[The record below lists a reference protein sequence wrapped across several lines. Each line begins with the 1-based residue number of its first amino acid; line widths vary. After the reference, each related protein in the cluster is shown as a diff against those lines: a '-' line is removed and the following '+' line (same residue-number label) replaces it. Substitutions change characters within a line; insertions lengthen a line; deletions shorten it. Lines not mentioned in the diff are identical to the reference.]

1 MIRLHHC
8 HQARSQR
15 VLWML
20 YELGLEF
27 ELVVHPFGP
36 ALRDPA
42 YLAKHPAGRVPA
54 LEIDGGVIFESLGA
68 LQYLADRHPDS
79 GLGGSGIDWLNWLNF
94 AETISQ
100 HAAALTQQHVALYEP
115 AMRSPV
121 VCKIEALRLAK
132 TYAALEARLE
142 GRDYLLGEF
151 SAVDVAV
158 GQALYMAKHFAKLE
172 SFELVSGYYSRLAE
186 RAAFQQA
193 LPGEGDELLY
203 VKDYYELTNV

>member
-27 ELVVHPFGP
+27 ELVVHAFGP
-36 ALRDPA
+36 KLREPA
-42 YLAKHPAGRVPA
+42 YLALHPAGRVPA

-68 LQYLADRHPDS
+68 LQYLADRHPEA
-79 GLGGSGIDWLNWLNF
+79 GLGGHGIDWLNWLNY

-100 HAAALTQQHVALYEP
+100 HGAALTQQHVALFDP

-121 VCKIEALRLAK
+121 ICKIEALRLAK
-132 TYAALEARLE
+132 TYVALEERLK
-142 GRDYLLGEF
+142 GRAYLLGDF
-151 SAVDVAV
+151 SAVDIGM
-158 GQALYMAKHFAKLE
+158 GQALYMAKHFAKIE
-172 SFELVSGYYSRLAE
+172 EFEHVSAYYSRLAK
-186 RAAFQQA
+186 RPAFQRS
-193 LPGEGDELLY
+193 LPVEGDALLY
-203 VKDYYELTNV
+203 AQDYYEIPNV

>member
-132 TYAALEARLE
+132 TYAALEARLV
-142 GRDYLLGEF
+142 GRDYLLGDF

-172 SFELVSGYYSRLAE
+172 KFERVSSYYSRLAE
-186 RAAFQQA
+186 RDAFQQS
-193 LPGEGDELLY
+193 LPAEGDTRLY
-203 VKDYYELTNV
+203 VQDYYEPPNA